1 MWSLEWDWV
10 EENEGVL
17 QRTGLPSLICCMA
30 GPSESEISFF
40 CRYCM
45 SQLICNFINKISE
58 SRYGLD
64 LSRRREVF
72 FTRNPI
78 VRPIN

>member
-30 GPSESEISFF
+30 EQSESEISFF
-40 CRYCM
+40 VVISTYL
-45 SQLICNFINKISE
+45 QLH
-58 SRYGLD
+58 
-64 LSRRREVF
+64 
-72 FTRNPI
+72 
-78 VRPIN
+78 